1 MKIFVVL
8 DTNLFRNLRINIF
21 IYYFVSVTAFLAYFY
36 YFLAIIGIDNFYMII
51 LFLFV
56 SISVSGIFISKLAI
70 DPLIEYAINLQNL
83 SKETLH
89 ELNLPIS
96 TIKTNTQMLSKNL
109 HDNKSIKRI
118 ERINNACD
126 MLQDRYNEL
135 DYMIKM
141 QSREDVKEEFF
152 VDELVQER
160 VSFLSKIYPTFE
172 FNTNLETL
180 QILNDR
186 KGLTKVIDNI
196 IDNGVKYSKDSKI
209 IDIKLHDNSL
219 FIQDYGIG
227 MDEAELLKIF
237 DNYYQSN
244 NNMKGFGIGL
254 SMVKR
259 HCDKNDT
266 ILRFKSSPDNG
277 TRVELKFKKI

>member
-1 MKIFVVL
+1 MFKNLIWYMGTIFKINFMDIHESYFKGKVE
-8 DTNLFRNLRINIF
+8 FR
-21 IYYFVSVTAFLAYFY
+21 
-36 YFLAIIGIDNFYMII
+36 GD
-51 LFLFV
+51 
-56 SISVSGIFISKLAI
+56 
-70 DPLIEYAINLQNL
+70 EYTINLQNL

-96 TIKTNTQMLSKNL
+96 TIQTNTQMLSKNL
-109 HDNKSIKRI
+109 HDNKSGKRV
-118 ERINNACD
+118 ERINAACE
-126 MLQDRYNEL
+126 MLQERYNEL
-135 DYMIKM
+135 DYMIKT
-141 QSREDVKEEFF
+141 QSTDDIKEKFF
-152 VDELVQER
+152 VDKLVQER
-160 VSFLSKIYPTFE
+160 VLFLSKIYPTFK

-180 QILNDR
+180 QIFNDR
-186 KGLTKVIDNI
+186 KGLAKVIDNI
-196 IDNGVKYSKDSKI
+196 IDNGVKYSQNSKI

-227 MDEAELLKIF
+227 MDQTELLKIF

-266 ILRFKSSPDNG
+266 ILISII
-277 TRVELKFKKI
+277 TR

>member
-1 MKIFVVL
+1 
-8 DTNLFRNLRINIF
+8 
-21 IYYFVSVTAFLAYFY
+21 
-36 YFLAIIGIDNFYMII
+36 MII

>member
-1 MKIFVVL
+1 MVL

-36 YFLAIIGIDNFYMII
+36 YFLAVLGLDNFYMII
-51 LFLFV
+51 IFLFL
-56 SISVSGIFISKLAI
+56 SITISGIFISKLAI
-70 DPLIEYAINLQNL
+70 DPLIEYTINLQNL

-96 TIKTNTQMLSKNL
+96 TIQTNTQMLSKNL
-109 HDNKSIKRI
+109 HDNKSVKRV
-118 ERINNACD
+118 ERINAACE
-126 MLQDRYNEL
+126 MLQERYNEL
-135 DYMIKM
+135 DYMIKT
-141 QSREDVKEEFF
+141 QSTDDIKEKFF
-152 VDELVQER
+152 VDKLVQER
-160 VSFLSKIYPTFE
+160 VLFLSKIYPTFK

-180 QILNDR
+180 QIFNDR
-186 KGLTKVIDNI
+186 KGLAKVIDNI
-196 IDNGVKYSKDSKI
+196 IDNGVKYSQNSKI

-266 ILRFKSSPDNG
+266 ILRFQSSPDNG
-277 TRVELKFKKI
+277 TRVELQFKKI

>member
-36 YFLAIIGIDNFYMII
+36 YFLAIIGINNFYMII

>member
-1 MKIFVVL
+1 MVL

-36 YFLAIIGIDNFYMII
+36 YFLAVLGLDNFYMII
-51 LFLFV
+51 VFLFI
-56 SISVSGIFISKLAI
+56 SITISGIFISKLAI
-70 DPLIEYAINLQNL
+70 DPLIEYTINLQNL

-96 TIKTNTQMLSKNL
+96 TIQTNTQMLSKNL
-109 HDNKSIKRI
+109 HDNKSVKRV
-118 ERINNACD
+118 ERINAACE
-126 MLQDRYNEL
+126 MLQERYNEL
-135 DYMIKM
+135 DYMIKT
-141 QSREDVKEEFF
+141 QSTDDIKEKFF

-160 VSFLSKIYPTFE
+160 VSFLSKLYPMFK

-180 QILNDR
+180 QIFNDR
-186 KGLTKVIDNI
+186 KGLAKVIDNI
-196 IDNGVKYSKDSKI
+196 IDNGVKYSQNSKI

-266 ILRFKSSPDNG
+266 ILRFQSSPDNG
-277 TRVELKFKKI
+277 TRVELQFKKI